1 MFVGTSWAAVDT
13 RAATARNALQF
24 EWEVSRTG
32 GAAASLITTAL
43 DQAAA
48 RARGE
53 GGRPY
58 PGTAFRRVR
67 GRTYLAAAATSSWHG
82 PVKSGRSLELAQ
94 RGADLGP
101 RLLPGR
107 FVQADEH
114 LLQCAER
121 VLFEAQALVGRRHPQ
136 RRVDRLDP
144 HVAEA
149 RGVQGGF
156 QYARRAEAER
166 PGL

>member
-67 GRTYLAAAATSSWHG
+67 GWAYLAAAATSSWHG
-82 PVKSGRSLELAQ
+82 PVNPA
-94 RGADLGP
+94 GP
-101 RLLPGR
+101 SNWPS
-107 FVQADEH
+107 AAPTSAH
-114 LLQCAER
+114 ACC
-121 VLFEAQALVGRRHPQ
+121 
-136 RRVDRLDP
+136 
-144 HVAEA
+144 
-149 RGVQGGF
+149 
-156 QYARRAEAER
+156 RAGSSR
-166 PGL
+166 